1 MGGGYLGRMRLLVD
15 LRVKQKGGVVLGS
28 SITTGTVILVD
39 GVKVVIGSIGVQKV
53 GEVIIDGGLLVLLL
67 LLLLLRLLL
76 YRQAVRL
83 IELRNQTGVVRL
95 RKLKIIRVV
104 LVGLRCRSA

>member
-1 MGGGYLGRMRLLVD
+1 MRLLVD
-15 LRVKQKGGVVLGS
+15 LRVKQKGGVVLRS

-67 LLLLLRLLL
+67 LRLLL

-95 RKLKIIRVV
+95 RKLEIIRVV

>member
-15 LRVKQKGGVVLGS
+15 LRVKQKGGVVLRS

-39 GVKVVIGSIGVQKV
+39 GVKVVIGGIGVQEV

-67 LLLLLRLLL
+67 LLLRLLL
-76 YRQAVRL
+76 YRQAV
-83 IELRNQTGVVRL
+83 
-95 RKLKIIRVV
+95 
-104 LVGLRCRSA
+104 